1 MYFTESARSF
11 VKTALCAF
19 LLAGLSGCGGESTDS
34 LLKSARDYVAKKDY
48 KAAVIQAKNALQKNP
63 ELGEARYL
71 LGKALLD
78 SGDVVAAEVELRK
91 AQRLQYSPDQVVPAL
106 ARSLNLQGQF
116 KKVIDEFVSAS
127 MESAEAKADLATT
140 IGAAQAALGD
150 MAAAEA
156 SISRALAAAPE
167 YAPALTAQARVKA
180 VKGDLEGALAL
191 VDALLAKHA
200 DDFEG
205 WKLKG
210 DLLAVRGKRDEAI
223 GAYRKSVDVKPS
235 FVVGYSVLVTSLL
248 QAGKPDEA
256 GKALEQMKKNAPRN
270 PLTTYV
276 GAQYAYEQKDFKSAR
291 ELVEQLLKITPDNG
305 AALQLAGAV
314 EFQQR
319 SYTRAED
326 YFLKALKDAPDNGLS
341 RRLLILTYLR
351 QGQPAKALA
360 AIEPILGKIDNDA
373 NMLALAGDVYLQNG
387 NTSRAEEY
395 FSRASKLDPDDPAK
409 KTSLA
414 MAHMARGNVEAGSS
428 ELERIAATDK
438 GTSADMA
445 LISSLLRRNEFDKAL
460 KALDVL
466 EKKQPNNPATYNLKG
481 RTLVAKRDIAGAR
494 QNFERALQIDPS
506 YLPAATGLAG
516 LDLIEKN
523 VAQAK
528 KRYESVLAADPKN
541 AAAML
546 AAAELSSRTGGT
558 QEEFVGWIN
567 KAIAVKPTD
576 VAARLALIGNYLRV
590 RDGKKALAAAQDAL
604 AAIPDQPD
612 ILEALGRS
620 QAVAGDTNQALST
633 FAKLSN
639 LQANSPLPYLRM
651 AEVQAASNMKEDAIQ
666 SLRKAMQVKPDFVDA
681 RSGLVELLVGM
692 QRQEEALAIA
702 LDLERQQPREPAGYV
717 LEGEIHDS
725 KKDWPKAIAAYRNG
739 LKQAPSQQTAVKLH
753 VALLNAGNKAEA
765 TAFAQSWVK
774 EHPRDVAFRA
784 NLGDRATAAK
794 DYPAAIGHYRA
805 ALEVQPNNPLI
816 LNNLAWVLG
825 QTKHPQALE
834 YAETANRLAP
844 DQPALMD
851 TLGGI
856 LADAG
861 KFDRAL
867 PLLERAV
874 SLAPQQP
881 SLRFSYAE
889 ALIKAGKKT
898 EAKQQLQ
905 ELEKLG
911 DKFSQQASVQ
921 QLLGSL

>member
-1 MYFTESARSF
+1 MLFGKSPRIAAFSLSAL
-11 VKTALCAF
+11 V
-19 LLAGLSGCGGESTDS
+19 LASVAGCGGESTDS

-91 AQRLQYSPDQVVPAL
+91 AQRLQYVPDQVVPPL
-106 ARSLNLQGQF
+106 ARSLILQGQF
-116 KKVIDEFVSAS
+116 KKAIDEFASAP

-150 MAAAEA
+150 TAAAEA
-156 SISRALAAAPE
+156 SIARALAAAPDF
-167 YAPALTAQARVKA
+167 APALTAQARLKA
-180 VKGDLEGALAL
+180 VKGDMDGALVL

-200 DDFEG
+200 DDFEA

-223 GAYRKSVDVKPS
+223 SAYRKSVDVKPAY
-235 FVVGYSVLVTSLL
+235 VVGHSVLVTSLL
-248 QAGKPDEA
+248 QAGKADEA

-276 GAQYAYEQKDFKSAR
+276 SAQYAYEQKDFKSAR
-291 ELVEQLLKITPDNG
+291 ESIEQLLKITPDNG
-305 AALQLAGAV
+305 AALQLAGAI

-341 RRLLILTYLR
+341 RRLLILAYLR

-360 AIEPILGKIDNDA
+360 AIDPILGKIENDA

-387 NTSRAEEY
+387 NTARAEEY
-395 FSRASKLDPDDPAK
+395 FSKANKLDPDDPAK

-414 MAHMARGNVEAGSS
+414 MAHMARGNVEAGSL
-428 ELERIAATDK
+428 ELEKIAASDK

-481 RTLVAKRDIAGAR
+481 RTLVAKRDIAAAR
-494 QNFERALQIDPS
+494 QNFEKALQIDPS

-516 LDLIEKN
+516 LDLLEKN

-567 KAIAVKPTD
+567 KAIAAKPTD
-576 VAARLALIGNYLRV
+576 VAARLALISNYLRM

-604 AAIPDQPD
+604 AVIPDQPD

-651 AEVQAASNMKEDAIQ
+651 AEVQVAGNMRDDAIQ
-666 SLRKAMQVKPDFVDA
+666 SLRKALQIKPDFVDA

-702 LDLERQQPREPAGYV
+702 LELERQQPQEPAGYV

-765 TAFAQSWVK
+765 AAFAQSWVK

-784 NLGDRATAAK
+784 NLGDRAIAAK
-794 DYPAAIGHYRA
+794 DYPTAIAHYRA

-851 TLGGI
+851 TLAGI

-867 PLLERAV
+867 PLMERAV

-881 SLRFSYAE
+881 SIRLSYAE
-889 ALIKAGKKT
+889 TLIKAGKKP

-911 DKFSQQASVQ
+911 DKFSQQASVK